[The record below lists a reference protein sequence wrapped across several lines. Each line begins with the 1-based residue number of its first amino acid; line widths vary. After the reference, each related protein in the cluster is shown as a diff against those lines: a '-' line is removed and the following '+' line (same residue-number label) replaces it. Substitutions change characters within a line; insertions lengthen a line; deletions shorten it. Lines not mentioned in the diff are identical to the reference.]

1 MRLWAIIWQTLWSF
15 SAVPEERSRTS
26 FHGAGHIP
34 WTMSSVPLS
43 DGCKS
48 PMKMHGTSSCG
59 CASSVITSIESKRRL
74 LSQAVAVVT
83 TCDNSKVAVHFCFGL
98 WPLFYRWARNN
109 GWITQVMC
117 GGCIIET
124 QFFDRWALCVMTQF
138 SSLRRWTVLSLE
150 ATQTGSDDLKE
161 IFESHL
167 VEAGHMLVL
176 LDTIVS
182 GAYLLIYLIWWKCVS
197 TCEYVTE
204 RLWNTYLGGSI
215 MWW

>member
-1 MRLWAIIWQTLWSF
+1 
-15 SAVPEERSRTS
+15 
-26 FHGAGHIP
+26 
-34 WTMSSVPLS
+34 MSSVPLS

-59 CASSVITSIESKRRL
+59 CASSVITSIGSKRRL
-74 LSQAVAVVT
+74 QSQAVAVVSQDVSILSQFT
-83 TCDNSKVAVHFCFGL
+83 SIFACDL
-98 WPLFYRWARNN
+98 WPRFYRWARNI
-109 GWITQVMC
+109 GWIKQVMC

-182 GAYLLIYLIWWKCVS
+182 GAYHGLSILSDESAWVHVS
-197 TCEYVTE
+197 T
-204 RLWNTYLGGSI
+204 
-215 MWW
+215 

>member
-1 MRLWAIIWQTLWSF
+1 
-15 SAVPEERSRTS
+15 
-26 FHGAGHIP
+26 
-34 WTMSSVPLS
+34 MSSVPLS

-48 PMKMHGTSSCG
+48 PMKMHRTSSCG
-59 CASSVITSIESKRRL
+59 CASSVITSIGSKRRL
-74 LSQAVAVVT
+74 QREAVACRGSRYNMWQLLSQFTSVSACDHCFTDGQGTAGGLSKSCAVDA
-83 TCDNSKVAVHFCFGL
+83 SSRPSFL
-98 WPLFYRWARNN
+98 
-109 GWITQVMC
+109 M
-117 GGCIIET
+117 
-124 QFFDRWALCVMTQF
+124 FFDRWALCVMSHDRF
-138 SSLRRWTVLSLE
+138 VVVVAWAVLALE